1 MYLRKVL
8 GSRRLGLI
16 GSLAIAAQFLVT
28 PAWANYT
35 ATISVNGVA
44 ITTATSNS
52 TPANVTIPSDNSVDA
67 ADAVRVALSAIA
79 PGATVSV
86 VANNA
91 LIVGA
96 LSTNLTPVR
105 ANAGVATQSITS
117 GVTTAEF
124 FVYTTTTSLASF
136 TISSGSTTSTF
147 FLRGTAGPAYNLQA
161 TLPTTGY
168 ASTYGKLA
176 LKVTDAF
183 GNAVSGVTPTV
194 SAIGLTATAAPATDA
209 TGASEV
215 SITYPTTA
223 GAAAIQVSI
232 TATSV
237 TGLAAPKSTLSSII
251 TIVNLEQLLT
261 DEKALRAVEKTAY
274 EAEIAKLAKAAVDT
288 KAITDKAAADA
299 KAAADKALA
308 DAKAATDK
316 AAADAKALAD
326 KAVADAKALQTQ
338 AETALATLKTST
350 DAKIAELNASI
361 TKLNTEI
368 TALKT
373 SVTTATAA
381 TAALD
386 KKYKALVA
394 KYNTLAKRYKQP
406 TIKP

>member
-1 MYLRKVL
+1 MYIRKFLGLRK
-8 GSRRLGLI
+8 LGLI

-28 PAWANYT
+28 PAWASYT

-52 TPANVTIPSDNSVDA
+52 TPANVTLPSDNSVDA

-96 LSTNLTPVR
+96 LSTNLTPIR

-124 FVYTTTTSLASF
+124 YVYTTTTSLASF
-136 TISSGSTTSTF
+136 TISSGSTTNTY
-147 FLRGTAGPAYNLQA
+147 FLRGTAGPAYNIQA
-161 TLPTTGY
+161 ALPTTGY

-176 LKVTDAF
+176 LKVTDPF
-183 GNAVSGVTPTV
+183 GNAVSGVTPIV
-194 SAIGLTATAAPATDA
+194 SAIGLTATAASATDA
-209 TGASEV
+209 TGTSEV

-251 TIVNLEQLLT
+251 TILNLEQLIS
-261 DEKALRAVEKTAY
+261 DEKALRAAEKTSY

-299 KAAADKALA
+299 KALADKAV
-308 DAKAATDK
+308 
-316 AAADAKALAD
+316 ADAKALAD

-350 DAKIAELNASI
+350 DAKIAEMNASI
-361 TKLNTEI
+361 TKLNTDI

-373 SVTTATAA
+373 SITTATTATAA
-381 TAALD
+381 VD